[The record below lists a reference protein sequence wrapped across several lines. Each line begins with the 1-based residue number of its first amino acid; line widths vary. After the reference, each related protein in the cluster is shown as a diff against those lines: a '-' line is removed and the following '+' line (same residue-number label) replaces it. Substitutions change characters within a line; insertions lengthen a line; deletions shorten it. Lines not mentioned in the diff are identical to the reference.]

1 MVHSGKEKLTNNSA
15 GKKEIIYYYLAINK
29 IRGLPCLHTGAK
41 MKNSS
46 LF

>member
-1 MVHSGKEKLTNNSA
+1 MVHSGKEKHTTLQGRKRSYIT
-15 GKKEIIYYYLAINK
+15 YLAINN